1 MKTHDYTEF
10 LVHIISEICNFAVD
24 CGVDPDQ
31 ALQDISGDI
40 TKLLQITTYNGW
52 KGKAEDA
59 GENAV

>member
-10 LVHIISEICNFAVD
+10 LVHVMGEICDFAVD

-52 KGKAEDA
+52 KGKAKDA